1 MISKLLGIPL
11 GAINILDMKKEKVSL
26 EVVNPNAAGLDI
38 GSRSH
43 WVAVGQNSEDTKEFG
58 VYSNDNFALCDYLKE
73 HEVETVAMESTGT
86 YWQNLYSALIGRG
99 FEVILVN
106 GKQTKNPKGKK
117 TDIKDCQWI
126 QKLHMLG
133 LLCSSFL
140 PDSTTDIIR
149 TYSRHRQNLLR
160 EAASAT
166 LKASK
171 YLRLMNMRLDVVVKD
186 ITGLTGTKIITAF
199 IEGETSGNKL
209 AQYRHYNCRKPEKEI
224 AKALQYNY
232 RDDYLFALKHEW
244 KTYQHLQKQIDEVDK
259 KIKSLLED
267 IIDNDEN
274 KKQHIAQKKPYKRK
288 NKNGIKNL
296 DTNQVAY
303 QYFEG
308 VDLMAIEGMSD
319 ATIMAIISEIGLDG
333 IKKFDTA
340 KQFVSW
346 LRLAPNNKISGGKVL
361 SQHLPKGSS
370 RLKIAFRN
378 SANVIG
384 NLKEG
389 YLNNFFRRINF
400 KKGRATAISATARK
414 LAVIV
419 WNMVVKGTP
428 YSPPQQYLF
437 LDEKRKL
444 GMVKKL
450 KKQISKFEIEPEQLG
465 FTTI

>member
-1 MISKLLGIPL
+1 M
-11 GAINILDMKKEKVSL
+11 DMKQEKISL
-26 EVVNPNAAGLDI
+26 EVVNPKAAGIDV

-43 WVAVGQNSEDTKEFG
+43 WVAVGQNSEDTREFG
-58 VYSNDNFALCDYLKE
+58 VYSQDNFALCDYLKKY
-73 HEVETVAMESTGT
+73 EVETVAMESTGS

-133 LLCSSFL
+133 LLSSSFL

-149 TYSRHRQNLLR
+149 TYSRHRQNILR

-166 LKASK
+166 LKVSK
-171 YLRLMNMRLDVVVKD
+171 YLRLMNMRLDVVVND
-186 ITGLTGTKIITAF
+186 ITGQTGTKIITAF
-199 IEGETSGNKL
+199 IAGETSGKKL
-209 AQYRHYNCRKPEKEI
+209 AQYRHYNCRKPEQEI
-224 AKALQYNY
+224 AKALQYNN
-232 RDDYLFALKHEW
+232 REDYLFALKHEW
-244 KTYQHLQKQIDEVDK
+244 QTYLHLQKQLEEVDK
-259 KIKSLLED
+259 KIKTLLED
-267 IIDNDEN
+267 IIDKDEN
-274 KKQHIAQKKPYKRK
+274 KKQHIAQKKPHKRK
-288 NKNGIKNL
+288 NKNGIKDM

-319 ATIMAIISEIGLDG
+319 ATIMAIISEIGLEG
-333 IKKFDTA
+333 IKKFDSA

-378 SANVIG
+378 AANVIG

-389 YLNNFFRRINF
+389 YLNNFFRRINY
-400 KKGRATAISATARK
+400 KKGRAAAISATARK

-428 YSPPQQYLF
+428 YSRPQHYLF
-437 LDEKRKL
+437 LDEKRKM
-444 GMVKKL
+444 GIAKKIR
-450 KKQISKFEIEPEQLG
+450 KQIDKFELSPEMLG
-465 FTTI
+465 LSTT